1 MRLGSRLAMEDGNAL
16 LEGIS
21 FAAVAF
27 GLLLSS
33 SLFLFD
39 SQIKSLDMASI
50 ARNAMRDH
58 LLNPNTSIDQFILLQ
73 QKGTSLEDQALEA
86 KVNCSNKCQLGDEID
101 LEISWEG
108 IRARS
113 FGVIGE

>member
-1 MRLGSRLAMEDGNAL
+1 MRLGSELAKEDGNAL

-39 SQIKSLDMASI
+39 SQIKSLEMASI

-58 LLNPNTSIDQFILLQ
+58 LLKPSTSIDQLILLQ

-86 KVNCSNKCQLGDEID
+86 KIICSNTCQRGDEIE

-108 IRARS
+108 VRARA